1 MRIEFKGAD
10 KLNAA
15 LKRMAAK
22 CPREIARF
30 MASEA
35 ELVKGRVK
43 NKTPVDTGRLRNS
56 WTSTVSGATAEIFT
70 PVEYAPYVE
79 FGHRVKIHGKFTGNV
94 VPGRYMLRDGVQ
106 ESADNFVADAEKL
119 LARIFT

>member
-15 LKRMAAK
+15 LKRMAAN
-22 CPREIARF
+22 CPKEIARF

-35 ELVKGRVK
+35 EKVKGRVK
-43 NKTPVDTGRLRNS
+43 NKTPVDTGRLRQS
-56 WTSTVSGATAEIFT
+56 WTSTVSGNTAEIFT

-79 FGHRVKIHGKFTGNV
+79 FGHRVKIHGRFTGNV
-94 VPGRYMLRDGVQ
+94 VQGRFMLRDGIQ
-106 ESADNFVADAEKL
+106 ESADNFVADAEKI
-119 LARIFT
+119 LARIFS

>member
-15 LKRMAAK
+15 LKKIAAN
-22 CPREIARF
+22 CPKEIARF
-30 MASEA
+30 MAQEA
-35 ELVKGRVK
+35 ERVKGRIK

-56 WTSTVSGATAEIFT
+56 WTSTVSGTTAEIFT

-79 FGHRVKIHGKFTGNV
+79 FGHRVKIGGKFTGNV
-94 VPGRYMLRDGVQ
+94 VPGRFMLRDGVQ
-106 ESADNFVADAEKL
+106 ESADNFVADAEKI

>member
-15 LKRMAAK
+15 LKKIAAN
-22 CPREIARF
+22 CPKEIARF

-35 ELVKGRVK
+35 EKVKGRVK
-43 NKTPVDTGRLRNS
+43 AKTPVDTGRLRNS
-56 WTSTVSGATAEIFT
+56 WTSTVSGNTAEIFT

-79 FGHRVKIHGKFTGNV
+79 FGHRVKIHGRFTGNV
-94 VPGRYMLRDGVQ
+94 VQGRFMLRDGIQ
-106 ESADNFVADAEKL
+106 ESADNFVADAEKI
-119 LARIFT
+119 LARIFS

>member
-15 LKRMAAK
+15 LKKIAAN
-22 CPREIARF
+22 CPKEIARF

-35 ELVKGRVK
+35 EKVKGRVK
-43 NKTPVDTGRLRNS
+43 NKTPVDTGRLRQS
-56 WTSTVSGATAEIFT
+56 WTSTVSGNTAEIFT

-79 FGHRVKIHGKFTGNV
+79 FGHRVKIHGRFTGNV
-94 VPGRYMLRDGVQ
+94 VQGRFMLRDGIQ
-106 ESADNFVADAEKL
+106 ESADNFVADAEKI
-119 LARIFT
+119 LARIFS

>member
-15 LKRMAAK
+15 LKKIAAQ
-22 CPREIARF
+22 CPREMARF
-30 MASEA
+30 MAMEA
-35 ELVKGRVK
+35 ELVKDRVK

-56 WTSTVSGATAEIFT
+56 WSSTVSGTTAEIFT

-79 FGHRVKIHGKFTGNV
+79 FGHRVKIHGKFTGTV
-94 VPGRYMLRDGVQ
+94 VPGRFMLRDGVQ
-106 ESADNFVADAEKL
+106 ESADNFVADAEKT
-119 LARIFT
+119 LARIFS